1 MNNEISTQYFEC
13 PGGGDY
19 AMVMEFL
26 PYMQKENMPD
36 DSKVMF
42 EAETGG
48 WFHLKRIDVRISLPE
63 NEQILI
69 IPDPLIH

>member
-1 MNNEISTQYFEC
+1 MEKEITVKDIRQ
-13 PGGGDY
+13 
-19 AMVMEFL
+19 AI
-26 PYMQKENMPD
+26 ENMPD

-42 EAETGG
+42 EAENGG

>member
-1 MNNEISTQYFEC
+1 MEKEITVKDIRQ
-13 PGGGDY
+13 
-19 AMVMEFL
+19 AI
-26 PYMQKENMPD
+26 ENMPD

-42 EAETGG
+42 ETEQG
-48 WFHLKRIDVRISLPE
+48 WYSLKRIDVRSSLPQ